1 MSNKILNSN
10 LKKTNFFD
18 GQRVSESDLDSN
30 QKYFEDLIASGNI
43 DFHSSG
49 VLKKSLMPKILLD
62 TSKPNYY
69 SPDGSVNSYSG
80 IINARDFD
88 GISIKTDAQP
98 SEKEF
103 GVRLE
108 VELFNSE
115 ARGREQ
121 QVKVLIIGNS
131 YDPIHP
137 SGIMNYEVLIFDDN
151 KTLLTENHYT
161 SVSCIITNN
170 LSKGSGFTDAG
181 IEKSSLNFGGDIIIR
196 EADSAKIFPK
206 SNSLKNIYSPNFDLE
221 SMYGETS
228 LRSQINS
235 GLFPTSSYEE
245 LFISYTKE
253 SFSFEVDA
261 PIGISFGQKFVSS
274 SNNIQKFEVLMSVD
288 RSTQN
293 GLDWQGDIVFSVYE
307 LEDSSA
313 SRSANPLDGNPKI
326 SPIVEVSLDQEDL
339 EARGYSLK
347 EEFSKIEIDFSS
359 SKISNPNSGAIQRG
373 KAYAFIISRSGSN
386 TYGKVNIAAGKN
398 YLLAKRESGLSISIK
413 DSYDPVT
420 YEFVE
425 FDPNYSA
432 YISDEEKSLWFVVHS
447 DQIEITSGIIYG
459 SNGKVFSIP
468 RLEGYISETKVNF
481 KMPPI
486 DLASNNKKNIIGVS
500 SSNRFT
506 NPDVHPRTG
515 NFVYTRIEDYPQISV
530 FLDEDQT
537 VDRESLVLLGSVTD
551 SNSRTSDI
559 ITIQN
564 DKVGIL
570 NRDFIYIV
578 NPTND
583 ILLENMVGRKI
594 SIDPNFSK
602 EYIVNKSELITYKYG
617 DFDGNGRF
625 TSSDITRVVELSG
638 NSLTSTETQR
648 SILGGAI
655 DFLDYLR
662 ADLNGDDIIGGEDV
676 ELIEQ
681 ALDGRVNFP
690 VGENLTIL
698 KLSFESE
705 VISDSKQEILSSGPI
720 SSAQGDSEIII
731 STTKEK
737 ALLLSPGDEVYFSSG
752 ANEGTYYISSKDIA
766 SDGTTVTIGLSDE
779 EGAAALLFAEASN
792 VLVIYSKNITN
803 CLLDNLNLLKTP
815 FSSTEI
821 LLFGNEYFQERN
833 IKVCDLR
840 SFLDF
845 SFQEYENNSC
855 KCSSEVHTCGL
866 KKVNNKYLPGDLYV
880 EGRIKDSKGNEF
892 SSDYEFAN
900 VSVDLP
906 VGTLNGCQIDLYNSF
921 IKGDGNGCLTETG
934 YPAMRFSDGTYV
946 GCEDSGEDTDLTK
959 DRVKITGAIAS
970 LHVDAFVDGYEVDG
984 SSDIIET
991 FLAKDKIVESSK
1003 NFVYTDFNNT
1013 GPALWPLTGF
1023 STNFAFL
1030 QTSGAAK
1037 ISVKTHN
1044 SSSTTTAYM
1053 DNPSEISS
1061 IPGVEGDFI
1070 YDFEVSR
1077 DTILW
1082 NDSQLLSGRVEFYLD
1097 FEINNGGLE
1106 KSELKIGYRV
1116 YSGSTKI
1123 FYSGKIYDSAG
1134 AEIYSFDFEEDAPEA
1149 VGERIFFRLRRV
1161 NDAVYGY
1168 YINPSLYDPDTNPS
1182 QEFVRIGQNLLIQ
1195 PGSGYGLSKFVIS
1208 NEAGSTTALNFQVM
1222 LHKADIQC
1230 EASQVNA
1237 SGNITISKNYTTEDS
1252 LKLLL
1257 SLPLPYSSTVKI
1269 TSAKLKMTAAGSSS
1283 PGKLNITPI
1292 ANLNLKNL
1300 GLFYNLSKTDSTI
1313 SIAQHTVASLSSGD
1327 QIEVDI
1333 LNLIKHFQANSGHL
1347 SGQNKGVMLEF
1358 DPSNVVSPPSS
1369 LTVDDD
1375 IQIEYTYEDYTTG
1388 VVFQIGVD
1396 VDPRT
1401 GLATFKTKNVLY
1413 DYGDKSKRTRINFGV
1428 HLKKSGFKNKD
1439 IEVTT
1444 TDLQRVKYGIGSC
1457 IDEDALKTEE
1467 VADCYFVV
1475 GSTDGSTFVQ
1485 GPFPCNFVAN
1495 GSEYSSSSI
1504 ENIAVTINSANKF
1517 EFDGFESPT
1526 LNLTEGAIYVF
1537 DVSDGSMANVE
1548 LAFKLDGGTQIVDDY
1563 TESGTAG
1570 TPAAEVIFKIP
1581 PASVNIIYYDKSG
1594 NISDTGIL
1602 SS

>member
-1 MSNKILNSN
+1 MSKKILNSN

-62 TSKPNYY
+62 TSKPGHY
-69 SPDGSVNSYSG
+69 SPDGSENSFSG
-80 IINARDFD
+80 LINARTFD
-88 GISIKTDAQP
+88 GISIKTDIQP
-98 SEKEF
+98 SDREF

-121 QVKVLIIGNS
+121 QVKVLIVGVS

-137 SGIMNYEVLIFDDN
+137 SGIANYEVLIFDDN
-151 KTLLTENHYT
+151 KALLTENHYT
-161 SVSCIITNN
+161 EVSCIIINDM
-170 LSKGSGFTDAG
+170 SRGSGLTDSG
-181 IEKSSLNFGGDIIIR
+181 VGKVSKNFGGDIIIR
-196 EADSAKIFPK
+196 EADSAKIFAK
-206 SNSLKNIYSPNFDLE
+206 SNAIKNVYSPNFDLE
-221 SMYGETS
+221 SMYGEVS
-228 LRSQINS
+228 LRNQINL

-245 LFISYTKE
+245 LFISYDKE

-274 SNNIQKFEVLMSVD
+274 SNNIQKFEILMSVD
-288 RSTQN
+288 RSSQN
-293 GLDWQGDIVFSVYE
+293 NLDWQGDLVFSVYE
-307 LEDSSA
+307 LEDASA

-347 EEFSKIEIDFSS
+347 ENFSKIEIDFSS
-359 SKISNPNSGAIQRG
+359 SKISDPNSGAIERG
-373 KAYAFIISRSGSN
+373 KAYAFVVSRSGSN
-386 TYGKVNIAAGKN
+386 TYGKVNVAAGKN
-398 YLLAKRESGLSISIK
+398 YLLAKRESGLKISIK
-413 DSYDPVT
+413 DAYDPVL
-420 YEFVE
+420 YEFLE

-459 SNGKVFSIP
+459 ANGKVFSIP

-486 DLASNNKKNIIGVS
+486 DLVSNNKKNIVGVS
-500 SSNRFT
+500 SSNKFT

-515 NFVYTRIEDYPQISV
+515 NFVYTRIEDYPQVSV

-537 VDRESLVLLGSVTD
+537 VDKDDFVLLGSVTD
-551 SNSRTSDI
+551 SSSRTSDVI
-559 ITIQN
+559 KIQN
-564 DKVGIL
+564 NKVGIL
-570 NRDFIYIV
+570 NRDFIYIL
-578 NPTND
+578 NPTNE
-583 ILLENMVGRKI
+583 ILSQNMVGKKI

-602 EYIVNKSELITYKYG
+602 EYIVNKSELKTYKYG

-681 ALDGRVNFP
+681 ALDGRVAFP
-690 VGENLTIL
+690 VGENLTVL

-705 VISDSKQEILSSGPI
+705 VISESSQEILSAVSIPSG
-720 SSAQGDSEIII
+720 QGDSEIVI
-731 STTKEK
+731 STTREK
-737 ALLLSPGDEVYFSSG
+737 ALLLAIGDEVYFSSG
-752 ANEGTYYISSKDIA
+752 ANEGTYYISSKEIA

-779 EGAAALLFAEASN
+779 EDTTALLFAEASN
-792 VLVIYSKNITN
+792 SLVIYSKNITN
-803 CLLDNLNLLKTP
+803 CLLDNVNLLKTP
-815 FSSTEI
+815 FSSTEV

-833 IKVCDLR
+833 IKICDLR

-845 SFQEYENNSC
+845 SFQEYESNSC
-855 KCSSEVHTCGL
+855 QCSSEIHTCDL
-866 KKVNNKYLPGDLYV
+866 KKINNKYLPGDLYV

-921 IKGDGNGCLTETG
+921 IKGEGNGCLTETG

-946 GCEDSGEDTDLTK
+946 GCEDSGEDTDLAK

-984 SSDIIET
+984 SSDITET
-991 FLAKDKIVESSK
+991 FLSKDKITESSK
-1003 NFVYTDFNNT
+1003 NFVYTEFNKAS
-1013 GPALWPLTGF
+1013 PLLWPQNNFGSNFTFTQSSNGQADIRLT
-1023 STNFAFL
+1023 
-1030 QTSGAAK
+1030 
-1037 ISVKTHN
+1037 THL
-1044 SSSTTTAYM
+1044 SSSTTTAYIE
-1053 DNPSEISS
+1053 NPSEISS

-1082 NDSQLLSGRVEFYLD
+1082 KDSQLLSGRVEFYLE

-1106 KSELKIGYRV
+1106 KSLLRIGYRV
-1116 YSGSTKI
+1116 SSGTTKV
-1123 FYSGKIYDSAG
+1123 FYSGKVYDSAG
-1134 AEIYSFDFEEDAPEA
+1134 AEIYSFDFEDDAPEA

-1182 QEFVRIGQNLLIQ
+1182 QEFVRIGQNLLVQ
-1195 PGSGYGLSKFVIS
+1195 PGSGFGLSKFVMS
-1208 NEAGSTTALNFQVM
+1208 NGAGSTTGLDFQVM

-1230 EASQVNA
+1230 EASQANA
-1237 SGNITISKNYTTEDS
+1237 SGNITISKNYSTEETS
-1252 LKLLL
+1252 KLLL

-1269 TSAKLKMTAAGSSS
+1269 TSAKLKMIAAGSSS
-1283 PGKLNITPI
+1283 PGILDITPI

-1313 SIAQHTVASLSSGD
+1313 SIVKETIGSIASGD
-1327 QIEVDI
+1327 QIEIEI
-1333 LNLIKHFQANSGHL
+1333 LDLIKHFQTNSGHL
-1347 SGQNKGVMLEF
+1347 SGQNKGILLEF
-1358 DPSNVVSPPSS
+1358 DPSNLVSSSS

-1401 GLATFKTKNVLY
+1401 GLATFKTKNILY

-1467 VADCYFVV
+1467 IADCYFVV

-1495 GSEYSSSSI
+1495 GSQYSSSSI
-1504 ENIAVTINSANKF
+1504 EEIVVTQSAGKF
-1517 EFDGFESPT
+1517 FFDGFESPT

-1537 DVSDGSMANVE
+1537 DVSNASMTGIE

-1570 TPAAEVIFKIP
+1570 SATAEVIFKIP

-1594 NISDTGIL
+1594 TISDTGIL